1 MKQNKWKKM
10 GILAAAVSML
20 WGCTDR
26 KHYEEAEQNALKYY
40 KNKYD
45 LKDVSVVRSWKAG
58 NYGLFG
64 YIGVKDRAYEMSDGN
79 TVYWADSTQKLADSR
94 QAKEIAE
101 AFAKEIMDPL
111 LEQLSF
117 PKKVSSYSLN
127 RTGYESY
134 DECVFTAYF
143 DGDIRSFLK
152 KEQPAVRDLDIVLET
167 EDQNKAEQE
176 ITALYDA
183 LKGNVTGWGTAY
195 ILKDGLNEI
204 TDDVQYVDDCE
215 LNVTARADLRFE
227 ETLRWYRQKY
237 IEVFDGIYMTSRKT
251 DFVLEDGDLRFEQ
264 AGTCADLQK
273 MLDDSYYAM
282 PVDAE
287 ENKKGGYL
295 VKDQRHEN
303 RVILD
308 DPSAPLYRLSM
319 SERVRNELDSRN
331 SLSVMI
337 MDTRTEGEPL
347 MIYYGTKSTASFDVY
362 RVIRAPGT
370 RGKGESVSPDQYFYF
385 GTHQSMPF
393 EEKKEQ

>member
-20 WGCTDR
+20 WGCTDK

-204 TDDVQYVDDCE
+204 TDDVQYVDDYE

-237 IEVFDGIYMTSRKT
+237 IEVFDGIYMASRKT

>member
-1 MKQNKWKKM
+1 
-10 GILAAAVSML
+10 
-20 WGCTDR
+20 
-26 KHYEEAEQNALKYY
+26 
-40 KNKYD
+40 
-45 LKDVSVVRSWKAG
+45 
-58 NYGLFG
+58 
-64 YIGVKDRAYEMSDGN
+64 
-79 TVYWADSTQKLADSR
+79 
-94 QAKEIAE
+94 
-101 AFAKEIMDPL
+101 
-111 LEQLSF
+111 
-117 PKKVSSYSLN
+117 
-127 RTGYESY
+127 
-134 DECVFTAYF
+134 
-143 DGDIRSFLK
+143 
-152 KEQPAVRDLDIVLET
+152 
-167 EDQNKAEQE
+167 
-176 ITALYDA
+176 
-183 LKGNVTGWGTAY
+183 
-195 ILKDGLNEI
+195 
-204 TDDVQYVDDCE
+204 
-215 LNVTARADLRFE
+215 
-227 ETLRWYRQKY
+227 
-237 IEVFDGIYMTSRKT
+237 
-251 DFVLEDGDLRFEQ
+251 
-264 AGTCADLQK
+264 
-273 MLDDSYYAM
+273 M

>member
-79 TVYWADSTQKLADSR
+79 TVYWADSTQKVADSR
-94 QAKEIAE
+94 QAREIAE

-111 LEQLSF
+111 LDQFSF

-183 LKGNVTGWGTAY
+183 LKGNITGWGTAY

-303 RVILD
+303 RVVLD